1 MSLHV
6 FGQGVGNDVRSV
18 VDRAQQCGSSH
29 GIVHDQ
35 RNTVPVSDLG
45 DGFDVQQVELR
56 VGQCLEEDRFGIG
69 ADGFFEVGRVFRLD
83 DGALHADPR
92 QTDGQH
98 GVRASVDA
106 RRGYDMVAGAHQTQ
120 QGREQRRRSRREGAS
135 SHTAV
140 HFRQP
145 AFQYVGSGVVQAGVD
160 VARFGQV
167 EDFSGIVCR
176 GKMIGR
182 SQVYRHSHCAGV
194 LLGVESPL
202 HGRSGQMWFFHRYFT
217 IRMGTKVT
225 IFVQPG
231 KMFSLLLFS
240 YKNVRKNEGNPHG
253 RPERSV

>member
-1 MSLHV
+1 MSAPWSI
-6 FGQGVGNDVRSV
+6 GRSSAGVATVLSTISGIPCRWAIS
-18 VDRAQQCGSSH
+18 AMASMSS
-29 GIVHDQ
+29 
-35 RNTVPVSDLG
+35 RLM
-45 DGFDVQQVELR
+45 LR

-145 AFQYVGSGVVQAGVD
+145 AFQHVGSGVVQAGVD

-202 HGRSGQMWFFHRYFT
+202 HGRSGQMWFFHRYF
-217 IRMGTKVT
+217 RFEWEQK
-225 IFVQPG
+225 
-231 KMFSLLLFS
+231 
-240 YKNVRKNEGNPHG
+240 
-253 RPERSV
+253 